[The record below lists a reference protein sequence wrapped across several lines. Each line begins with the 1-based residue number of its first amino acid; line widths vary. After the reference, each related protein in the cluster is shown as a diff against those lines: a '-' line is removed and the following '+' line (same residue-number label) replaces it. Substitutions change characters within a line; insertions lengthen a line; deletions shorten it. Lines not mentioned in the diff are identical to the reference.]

1 MILMEVA
8 YQVKWLN
15 LLHNLELLMNEQR
28 ILQDQEV
35 IFNLTI
41 LDYEIIKAAKIAF
54 EKQPP
59 IYSIG
64 TQKRDGLAQKNNVP
78 GRIIIFR
85 NLAG

>member
-1 MILMEVA
+1 
-8 YQVKWLN
+8 
-15 LLHNLELLMNEQR
+15 MNEQR

-35 IFNLTI
+35 ILSNLSI

-64 TQKRDGLAQKNNVP
+64 TQKRDGLA
-78 GRIIIFR
+78 
-85 NLAG
+85 